1 LQEIDDKSPALLW
14 CSVVPG
20 LSSAIALMFMKISD
34 LRLLS
39 WLPPSAATYIYTV
52 LLKPPPMRRLTQS
65 VVKRFIPPVMNF
77 RGASLALN
85 QKDAIVSGSLA
96 LGFYESFVIDV
107 IENLL
112 QPGMTFLDVGAN
124 IGLYTA
130 LAARVVGP
138 SGRVIA
144 VEPSGSNCAVIKET
158 VRLNAFNNVTIFE
171 GAASDGAGRTA
182 LYLCDDNPADHRL
195 HDRTG
200 QRAKVEVETIT
211 LDALAAAHGVRHA
224 DLIKIDTQGAEA
236 SVFGGMTAL
245 LTVDPAPVITL
256 EFWPWGL
263 AQAGSDPRSLL
274 DRIIAA
280 GFSLYELDG
289 DRRQIV
295 PRNDLTALV
304 GLNLERQH
312 INLLLCKEPYGVE
325 KLRVALNSRRV

>member
-1 LQEIDDKSPALLW
+1 
-14 CSVVPG
+14 
-20 LSSAIALMFMKISD
+20 MFMKISD
-34 LRLLS
+34 RRLLS

-52 LLKPPPMRRLTQS
+52 LLKPPPLRRLTQG
-65 VVKRFIPPVMNF
+65 VIKRLIPPVMNF

-96 LGFYESFVIDV
+96 LGFYETFVIDV

-112 QPGMTFLDVGAN
+112 RPGMTFLDVGAN

-130 LAARVVGP
+130 LAARIVGP

-144 VEPSGSNCAVIKET
+144 VEPGSSNCAVIKET
-158 VRLNAFNNVTIFE
+158 VRLNAFSNVTIVE
-171 GAASDGAGRTA
+171 GAASDGGGRA
-182 LYLCDDNPADHRL
+182 SLYLCDDNPADHRL

-211 LDALAAAHGVRHA
+211 LDALAAERGVRRA
-224 DLIKIDTQGAEA
+224 DVIKIDTQGAEA
-236 SVFGGMTAL
+236 SVLAGMATL
-245 LTVDPAPVITL
+245 LNADPAPVITL

-274 DRIIAA
+274 DGIIAA

-289 DRRQIV
+289 DRREII
-295 PRNDLTALV
+295 PRNDLAALV
-304 GLNLERQH
+304 GLDLERQH
-312 INLLLCKEPYGVE
+312 INLLLCKEPHDVE
-325 KLRVALNSRRV
+325 KLRDALSSRRV